1 VYGLTAEV
9 TMYDVGKLE
18 LEAVRR
24 VLASGQYFRY
34 GGKETALFERE
45 WAGRLGVPSVIGVT
59 SGTAALIT
67 ALKAMGI
74 GPGDSVLVPGY
85 TFISTALAVT
95 AVGAVPIYVDID
107 DSLTMC
113 PEDVAQKIR
122 RHTACMIPVHMQG
135 MPCDMAPLLRLARK
149 HGVRVLE
156 DCCQAAGG
164 GYRGKPLGAWGDM
177 SAFSFNQYKIICC
190 GEGGACATSDPVLA
204 ERACMAQ
211 DGSCSVWPETGRMS
225 GAFFC
230 GGNFRMNELNAA
242 VLRKQV
248 GRLDGI
254 LRRLRGARAS
264 ILEQLRLP
272 AGARVVRSHDE
283 TGNCGVCFL
292 VRAESV
298 ELAKSIERLFA
309 AHLKTHRP
317 IDSGR
322 HVYSAWDVVNQKIGG
337 HHPEW
342 DCFRHPKNRR
352 IATHYDRRMKK
363 TDAALAETVLC
374 HTPYRWRE
382 ARLRR
387 AIDQINEGLARIRT
401 GGNG

>member
-1 VYGLTAEV
+1 
-9 TMYDVGKLE
+9 MYDVGKLE

-149 HGVRVLE
+149 RGVRVLE

-164 GYRGKPLGAWGDM
+164 GLSRETAGRLGGHVGVQFQPVQDHLLRGGRGLRDVGSRP
-177 SAFSFNQYKIICC
+177 
-190 GEGGACATSDPVLA
+190 GGARLHGPGWQLQRVARDRPHEWGILLRREFQD
-204 ERACMAQ
+204 ERTER
-211 DGSCSVWPETGRMS
+211 GGPPETGR
-225 GAFFC
+225 A
-230 GGNFRMNELNAA
+230 
-242 VLRKQV
+242 
-248 GRLDGI
+248 
-254 LRRLRGARAS
+254 
-264 ILEQLRLP
+264 P
-272 AGARVVRSHDE
+272 
-283 TGNCGVCFL
+283 
-292 VRAESV
+292 
-298 ELAKSIERLFA
+298 
-309 AHLKTHRP
+309 
-317 IDSGR
+317 
-322 HVYSAWDVVNQKIGG
+322 
-337 HHPEW
+337 
-342 DCFRHPKNRR
+342 
-352 IATHYDRRMKK
+352 
-363 TDAALAETVLC
+363 
-374 HTPYRWRE
+374 
-382 ARLRR
+382 
-387 AIDQINEGLARIRT
+387 
-401 GGNG
+401 